1 MPLCIDG
8 AEVQEFSRPT
18 SEVLLLKHSA
28 RDYLTP
34 RGSSFFTSSSNK
46 MNHAVANPGVD
57 ASNQL
62 NDNVLIAT

>member
-1 MPLCIDG
+1 M
-8 AEVQEFSRPT
+8 
-18 SEVLLLKHSA
+18 SEDLLLKYNA

-34 RGSSFFTSSSNK
+34 YGSSFFTSSSNK